1 MSALTVAARARRLI
15 ARMRR
20 SWAEMD
26 YAQRRMFELRTGI
39 SLLETPQR
47 ARARPQIEELEAVY
61 ALVARD
67 PGDMAAGP

>member
-1 MSALTVAARARRLI
+1 
-15 ARMRR
+15 
-20 SWAEMD
+20 
-26 YAQRRMFELRTGI
+26 MFELRTGI